1 MRLSMAWLQTLLP
14 FELQVEQVCERLT
27 EAGIEVGTVEP
38 AAPAFHGVQV
48 ARILAV
54 ETLAEGSHLKLAQL
68 QVGQDACRVVTGAPN
83 ARPGLLVPWARPGA
97 MLPSGRGIEAASFQ
111 GMVSE
116 GMLCSSAELGLDDDD
131 RGLMELPADV
141 SCGADLRLALGL
153 DDDLVITLELTPN
166 RADCLSV
173 LGVARELVALW
184 PEQGKHP
191 ALPACQ
197 ELAIQNHRLPMS
209 VSVEATDGCLAYAGR
224 LLSIGHQDAF
234 TPSWMRERLRR
245 SGMRCIHPI
254 VDITNY
260 VMLETGQPLH
270 AFDAGHLQSP
280 ITIRW
285 ARPEE
290 TILLLDG
297 RTMPLQQNMLVVADG
312 SEPLA
317 LAGIMGGASSAVRP
331 DTRDVFLE
339 SALFAP
345 QAVRSA
351 LRCGAPHTEAS
362 HRFERGVARKGQR
375 LALDRASALLQEWVG
390 AAPGPMSAHGLQQ
403 PLPTFPVNA
412 RHVARRL
419 GYPVE
424 REEIVSILER
434 VGAQSE
440 ILPQEQED
448 ELLVTAPAHRWD
460 MTSEVDVAEEVA
472 RLKGYQ
478 HIPRRLQPPLG
489 GSMAPLAQASPR
501 QMAQQLVHRG
511 FFEVINYS
519 FISRAMQQMMP
530 DAAALPLANPL
541 SEDGVA
547 LRTSLLP
554 GLVGVLRH
562 NLSYRRGMVRIFELG
577 TVFHGQQD
585 AVQETCHLGMLMAG
599 DAWPEQWGASRRS
612 LDFYDLKGEVEAL
625 LDMVGHCER
634 SHVPLRDHPLLHP
647 GQAASI
653 VCPDGRVLGIL
664 GTLHPRHAADL
675 QLEGMVVLAELYVTA
690 WQQGNRP
697 VAQLPPRF
705 PAMRRDISLLVPE
718 QVSAALLMES
728 CRRHGGALL
737 EDVVLFDV
745 YRGKGVDAGL
755 KSIAIGLSFRDR
767 RHTLDDKVVQERLHA
782 IICGLQADCGAE
794 LRATH
799 DHHQG

>member
-1 MRLSMAWLQTLLP
+1 MAWLQTLLP

-27 EAGIEVGTVEP
+27 DAGIEVGSVEP
-38 AAPAFHGVQV
+38 AAPSFHGVHV
-48 ARILAV
+48 ARILAA
-54 ETLAEGSHLKLAQL
+54 EPLAEGSHLLLCRL
-68 QVGQDACRVVTGAPN
+68 QVGQDTCCVVTGAPN
-83 ARPGLLVPWARPGA
+83 ARPGLLAPLARPGA
-97 MLPSGRGIEAASFQ
+97 LLPNERRIEASTFRGI
-111 GMVSE
+111 VSE

-131 RGLMELPADV
+131 RGLMELAPDV
-141 SCGADLRLALGL
+141 SVGEDLRLALGL
-153 DDDLVITLELTPN
+153 DGDLVITLELTPN

-173 LGVARELVALW
+173 LGVARELAALW
-184 PEQGKHP
+184 HEQGRSP
-191 ALPACQ
+191 LLPACQ
-197 ELAIQNHRLPMS
+197 ELILQNHGPTMP

-224 LLSIGHQDAF
+224 LLSIGKQDAF

-254 VDITNY
+254 VDITNH

-270 AFDAGHLQSP
+270 AFDAGRLQPP

-285 ARPEE
+285 ARPGE
-290 TILLLDG
+290 TIVLLDG
-297 RTMPLQQNMLVVADG
+297 RTMALQQNMLVVADG
-312 SEPLA
+312 SESLA
-317 LAGIMGGASSAVRP
+317 LAGIMGGALSAVRP

-362 HRFERGVARKGQR
+362 HRFERGVARTGQR
-375 LALDRASALLQEWVG
+375 LVLDRASALLQEWVG
-390 AAPGPMSAHGLQQ
+390 AAAGPMSAHGLQQ
-403 PLPTFPVNA
+403 PLPAFAVNA
-412 RHVARRL
+412 RHVAQRL
-419 GYPVE
+419 GYLVE
-424 REEIVSILER
+424 RQEIVSILER

-440 ILPQEQED
+440 ILPQEE

-460 MTSEVDVAEEVA
+460 MIGEVDVVEEVA

-489 GSMAPLAQASPR
+489 GTMASLAQVSLR

-519 FISRAMQQMMP
+519 FTSRAMQQMTSDVP
-530 DAAALPLANPL
+530 ALPLANPL
-541 SEDGVA
+541 SEDGAV

-554 GLVGVLRH
+554 GLLGVLRH
-562 NLSYRRGMVRIFELG
+562 NVSYRRGMVHIFELG
-577 TVFHGQQD
+577 TVFHDRQD
-585 AVQETCHLGMLMAG
+585 ALQEANHLGMLMAG
-599 DAWPEQWGASRRS
+599 DAWPEQWGAARRL

-625 LDMVGHCER
+625 LDTAGHFER
-634 SHVPLRDHPLLHP
+634 RYVPLGDHPLLHP

-653 VCPDGRVLGIL
+653 VCPDGRLLGIL

-675 QLEGMVVLAELYVTA
+675 QLEEVVVLAELYVTA
-690 WQQGNRP
+690 WQQGSRP

-737 EDVVLFDV
+737 EDMVLFDV
-745 YRGKGVDAGL
+745 FRGKGVDAGL

-767 RHTLDDKVVQERLHA
+767 RHTLDDRVVQERLHA
-782 IICGLQADCGAE
+782 IICGLQAECGAE